1 MLYVT
6 CVHHYDRK
14 KKKKIDTSLFEA
26 DACLTE
32 EGT

>member
-1 MLYVT
+1 MLHVYIIMIE
-6 CVHHYDRK
+6 